1 MLLKTTTKKR
11 ETGEDASS
19 GAAIATLTKMVK
31 SLVENT
37 TQNEYQTVV
46 N

>member
-1 MLLKTTTKKR
+1 MKK
-11 ETGEDASS
+11 GEKGKDASS

-37 TQNEYQTVV
+37 TQNECQTVV